1 MTEALNRLREAV
13 AGKDNPPL
21 LTPFVGTGFSL
32 AATGN
37 ADHSSWRGLLLEG
50 IKVCQRVGSPMPPG
64 WPDRMREQLDNA
76 DVYTYISVADEVT
89 RRLRAIRGGREFGT
103 WLQSTVG
110 RLKATE
116 EGTKII
122 DAVCSVGNVIVTTNY
137 DTVIEKA
144 KEGWYP
150 YTREEPGY
158 GSPPPNKN
166 AVLHMH
172 GVAEN
177 PGSIILSSAHYQELS
192 KDDLALVFNNSLFA
206 SRRFIFIGCGDGLN
220 DPNISALMEFT
231 HRVFEER
238 KIETEHYL
246 LVPGGQLRQ
255 FNEHPISP
263 FVVPVAYGSDFNEL
277 TPFLQKLLT
286 GEEVEASQD
295 PDEYDRR
302 AAARPRTALLDLA
315 EPAWEKLQ
323 AVQDA
328 IRRAVR
334 RMEQVENR
342 GAAPDGMTGW
352 DLRDQK
358 SVHEQLAAS
367 VRGPTTLLESC
378 LVEVVSGF
386 KEAERDVGRLMAPR
400 YSKFAADLKQLIDT
414 VSELEDQT
422 WQLRRRVAD
431 ARDDLK
437 ERAGRFGDYS
447 LPHDALLRAHDSVDH
462 AHDIVRS
469 LKEGLDRLQADGAG
483 NRPTTQPA
491 EQEPDRTAAGPDG
504 AGRPDLRVVVSTAPA
519 ARRGTATPD
528 ASPAARSPAPE
539 PEQTAATSVRVPLLS
554 DIAAGELALTDAENV
569 REYLE
574 LPSDLVRG
582 KEVYLLEVKGD
593 SMSGE
598 AGVLEG
604 DYVIVEHGSRWN
616 NGDMVVVFVEGEGAT
631 LKHIWHD
638 DTSIYLQPSN
648 PAWEPKTLDPS
659 EGLHVQGKVI
669 GVIRRHISVAR
680 RRPRPTQ

>member
-13 AGKDNPPL
+13 AGKGKPPL

-37 ADHSSWRGLLLEG
+37 ADHASWRGLLLEG

-110 RLKATE
+110 RLNATE
-116 EGTKII
+116 EGMKII

-150 YTREEPGY
+150 YTREQPGY
-158 GSPPPNKN
+158 GSPPPDEN

-220 DPNISALMEFT
+220 DPNIAALMEFM
-231 HRVFEER
+231 HRVFGER
-238 KIETEHYL
+238 KEREHYL

-263 FVVPVAYGSDFNEL
+263 FVVPVAYGSEFNEL
-277 TPFLQKLLT
+277 TPFLEKLLT

-295 PDEYDRR
+295 PDEYERR

-323 AVQDA
+323 AAQDA
-328 IRRAVR
+328 LRRAAR

-342 GAAPDGMTGW
+342 GTAPEGMTGW

-367 VRGPTTLLESC
+367 VRGPATLLESC

-414 VSELEDQT
+414 VSDLEDQA

-447 LPHDALLRAHDSVDH
+447 PPCDALLHAYDSVEH

-469 LKEGLDRLQADGAG
+469 LKEGLHPLQADAAG

-491 EQEPDRTAAGPDG
+491 EQEPDRTAAAPDG
-504 AGRPDLRVVVSTAPA
+504 TGKPDLRVVGGTAPA
-519 ARRGTATPD
+519 ARRGTAAPD
-528 ASPAARSPAPE
+528 ASPSARSPAPQ
-539 PEQTAATSVRVPLLS
+539 PEQTVETSVPVPLLS
-554 DIAAGELALTDAENV
+554 DIAAGELTLTDAENV

-574 LPSDLVRG
+574 LPAELARG
-582 KEVYLLEVKGD
+582 KEVYLLEVTGD
-593 SMSGE
+593 SMTGE

-604 DYVIVEHGSRWN
+604 DYVIVDHGSRWN

-638 DTSIYLQPSN
+638 GTSIYLQPSN
-648 PAWEPKTLDPS
+648 PALEPKTLALS
-659 EGLHVQGKVI
+659 EDLHVQGKVI